1 MEQHENFL
9 PADHIGQRIADL
21 RNAHKMTREEL
32 AKLVGISPS
41 AQGRIENG
49 KIESPK
55 GELLKQY
62 ADIFDVSTDFI
73 MGRTDFPGKK
83 NYEIG
88 ELGLSIKSAEVLY
101 TRKVDTDVVN
111 RLLEDKGFPVLTQY
125 IQEYFQQTLS
135 TGVRA
140 RNDILRRVGGMVRN
154 KYPDKDTSDLDRE
167 INVSTIDPFEID
179 INRIRDH
186 FLAILTRIRKGIH
199 DQVPTSEPAVKE
211 TIEIMFRNVD
221 KNIDHAS
228 PQEIREMYGVEAM
241 AKLSMFVT
249 TEQYGIELSDEN
261 YEEALNY
268 MTGFWGVLARASGQ
282 IQEES

>member
-101 TRKVDTDVVN
+101 TRKVDTDVVVVGSN
-111 RLLEDKGFPVLTQY
+111 FSYKSKIRCTGWRHILL
-125 IQEYFQQTLS
+125 IIS
-135 TGVRA
+135 
-140 RNDILRRVGGMVRN
+140 
-154 KYPDKDTSDLDRE
+154 S
-167 INVSTIDPFEID
+167 
-179 INRIRDH
+179 
-186 FLAILTRIRKGIH
+186 
-199 DQVPTSEPAVKE
+199 
-211 TIEIMFRNVD
+211 
-221 KNIDHAS
+221 
-228 PQEIREMYGVEAM
+228 
-241 AKLSMFVT
+241 
-249 TEQYGIELSDEN
+249 
-261 YEEALNY
+261 
-268 MTGFWGVLARASGQ
+268 
-282 IQEES
+282 